1 MENKYQKEIIRLG
14 LLIKEIRIKGKIS
27 QEGLSTLCGVDVR
40 TIQRIEKGE
49 QNITITLLFLIADS
63 LKIEPSELISKIFS
77 KN

>member
-27 QEGLSTLCGVDVR
+27 QEDLSTLCGVDVR